1 MELINIIDYI
11 IDFFK
16 YLFNITEEDIEI
28 HNRMNK
34 IKQDVDKNKHKSE
47 DKIKDKSENESSH
60 KVYIKLNKKE
70 QDKKYNL
77 LKQLTDTLLKQL
89 TDTESFDEYIEQYIK
104 QYIDELP
111 YEPDKIE
118 TLILYTRIEIDRKL
132 LFIPLFDN
140 IIKIKINLL
149 SYLFNLNGETPYYSQ
164 FIMSSNPDN
173 IKDMTY
179 DNITRNMNNHHKQLY
194 SKTYNPKLVRLKN
207 NDTLNYYMDNRHS
220 YQIIE
225 RDGFEKIKRPC
236 ESLFLYECY
245 TNVYSEII
253 EKIKNYDSFQDF
265 YKENKTSLDDLTIPQ
280 CYIDFLTKNKE
291 QFEKYKKT
299 NKNYIL
305 PELGVSFLN
314 EIYDIE
320 YHIIW
325 IVYINIKIRNIIQEN
340 IEKDDKIK
348 DDYNEIVSYINLQYI
363 ALLELEKKKNHIN
376 GDFGYNK
383 DKLKLYKDYIWNEI
397 MFPNVVLIDNNLWLN
412 KCLKECNFSYELFV
426 NYVLSKKNMDN
437 IYHLT
442 NKQIHDK
449 INELYQHIETIKK
462 NIENFDTI
470 MNDNTLEYET
480 KKIIRNYIKKILK
493 SQLKGGKKKK
503 TYKKKKKRRKSKK
516 KSV

>member
-1 MELINIIDYI
+1 MEFINKIINYI

-16 YLFNITEEDIEI
+16 YLFNITDEDIEI
-28 HNRMNK
+28 HNRMNLVK
-34 IKQDVDKNKHKSE
+34 HEQDKTKHKT
-47 DKIKDKSENESSH
+47 KDKSENESSH
-60 KVYIKLNKKE
+60 KVYIKLSK

-77 LKQLTDTLLKQL
+77 LEQFI
-89 TDTESFDEYIEQYIK
+89 DTESFDEYI
-104 QYIDELP
+104 DHLP

-118 TLILYTRIEIDRKL
+118 TLILYTRIEEERKL

-140 IIKIKINLL
+140 IINIKINLL

-173 IKDMTY
+173 VRDMTY
-179 DNITRNMNNHHKQLY
+179 DNITRNMNNHNKQLY

-220 YQIIE
+220 YQIIN

-253 EKIKNYDSFQDF
+253 EKIKNYDSFQNF

-291 QFEKYKKT
+291 QFEEYKKK

-305 PELGVSFLN
+305 PEVVGLSFLN

-325 IVYINIKIRNIIQEN
+325 IVYINIKIRNSIQEN

-348 DDYNEIVSYINLQYI
+348 NDYNEIVSYINLQYI
-363 ALLELEKKKNHIN
+363 ELLELEKKKNHIN

-383 DKLKLYKDYIWNEI
+383 DKLELYKDYIWNEN
-397 MFPNVVLIDNNLWLN
+397 MFPKVVLIDNNLWLN
-412 KCLKECNFSYELFV
+412 KCLGLCNFSYELFV
-426 NYVLSKKNMDN
+426 NCVLSKINMDE
-437 IYHLT
+437 IQDLT
-442 NKQIHDK
+442 NKEIHDK
-449 INELYQHIETIKK
+449 INELYKHVESIKK
-462 NIENFDTI
+462 NIENFDKI
-470 MNDNTLEYET
+470 MNANTQEYET

-503 TYKKKKKRRKSKK
+503 TYKNKKQRRKSKK

>member
-1 MELINIIDYI
+1 MDSINKIINYI

-16 YLFNITEEDIEI
+16 YLFNITEEDIEV
-28 HNRMNK
+28 HNRMNQTK
-34 IKQDVDKNKHKSE
+34 YELHKTEHEPS
-47 DKIKDKSENESSH
+47 D
-60 KVYIKLNKKE
+60 KVYIKLSK

-77 LKQLTDTLLKQL
+77 LKQLTDSEMFQ
-89 TDTESFDEYIEQYIK
+89 

-118 TLILYTRIEIDRKL
+118 TLILYTQIEEDRKL
-132 LFIPLFDN
+132 SFISLFDN
-140 IIKIKINLL
+140 IINIKINLL
-149 SYLFNLNGETPYYSQ
+149 SYLFNLNDETPYYSQ

-173 IKDMTY
+173 VKDMIY

-194 SKTYNPKLVRLKN
+194 SKTYDPKLIRLKN
-207 NDTLNYYMDNRHS
+207 NNTLNYYMDNRHS
-220 YQIIE
+220 YQIIK
-225 RDGFEKIKRPC
+225 RDGFEKAKRPC

-253 EKIKNYDSFQDF
+253 KNIENYDSFQDF
-265 YKENKTSLDDLTIPQ
+265 YKESKTSIDDLNIPQ

-291 QFEKYKKT
+291 QFEEYKKK

-305 PELGVSFLN
+305 PEVGLYFLN

-325 IVYINIKIRNIIQEN
+325 IVYINIKIRNNIQEN
-340 IEKDDKIK
+340 IEKDNKIK

-363 ALLELEKKKNHIN
+363 ALLKLEKEKSHIN

-383 DKLKLYKDYIWNEI
+383 EKLKLYKDYIWNEI
-397 MFPNVVLIDNNLWLN
+397 MFPNVVPIDNNLWLD
-412 KCLKECNFSYELFV
+412 KCLKQCNFSYELFV
-426 NYVLSKKNMDN
+426 NCVLSHQESKKKIIN
-437 IYHLT
+437 IEELT

-449 INELYQHIETIKK
+449 INELYEHIETIKGK
-462 NIENFDTI
+462 IENFDGK
-470 MNDNTLEYET
+470 MNANTQEYET

-503 TYKKKKKRRKSKK
+503 TYKKKKHKRKSKK

>member
-1 MELINIIDYI
+1 MEFINKIINYI
-11 IDFFK
+11 IDFFR
-16 YLFNITEEDIEI
+16 YLFNITDEDIEI
-28 HNRMNK
+28 HNRMNEMK
-34 IKQDVDKNKHKSE
+34 HEQDKTQHKSE
-47 DKIKDKSENESSH
+47 DKSENESSH

-77 LKQLTDTLLKQL
+77 LKQFIDTKSFEKYI
-89 TDTESFDEYIEQYIK
+89 DIESFEK
-104 QYIDELP
+104 YIDHLP

-118 TLILYTRIEIDRKL
+118 KFILYKRIEDLKESSLILLIS
-132 LFIPLFDN
+132 LFDN
-140 IIKIKINLL
+140 IINIKINLL

-173 IKDMTY
+173 VRDMTY

-194 SKTYNPKLVRLKN
+194 SKTYNPKLFRLKN

-220 YQIIE
+220 YQIIN

-291 QFEKYKKT
+291 QFEEYKKK

-305 PELGVSFLN
+305 PEVGLFFLN

-325 IVYINIKIRNIIQEN
+325 IVYINIKIRNSIQEN

-348 DDYNEIVSYINLQYI
+348 DDYDEIVSYIDLQYI
-363 ALLELEKKKNHIN
+363 ELLELEKKKNHIN

-383 DKLKLYKDYIWNEI
+383 DKLELYKDYIWNEN
-397 MFPNVVLIDNNLWLN
+397 MFPNVVPKVVLIDNNLWLN
-412 KCLKECNFSYELFV
+412 KCLGLCNFSYELFV
-426 NYVLSKKNMDN
+426 NCVLSKINMDE
-437 IYHLT
+437 IQDLT
-442 NKQIHDK
+442 NKEIHDK
-449 INELYQHIETIKK
+449 INELYEHIQNIKK
-462 NIENFDTI
+462 KIKNFNKI
-470 MNDNTLEYET
+470 MNANTQEYET

-503 TYKKKKKRRKSKK
+503 TYKKKKQRRKSKK